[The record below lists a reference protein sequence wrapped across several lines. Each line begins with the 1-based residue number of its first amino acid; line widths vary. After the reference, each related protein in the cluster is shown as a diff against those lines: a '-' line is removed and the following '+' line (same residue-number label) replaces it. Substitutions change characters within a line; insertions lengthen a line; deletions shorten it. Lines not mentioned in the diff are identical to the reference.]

1 MNKTFIPA
9 DRKQISVALSG
20 NFMSQ
25 VTSKRGGRYYEVD
38 GDRYQ
43 SVTSLISGTLRN
55 FGVERWKDGWIKDQ
69 LQRYEG
75 ETLTPSLAT
84 KIVTASD
91 NELTQSAELGT
102 HMHDIIERLLRD
114 EDVNDYMD
122 DQYEPAVRAWLK
134 WRARF
139 IEWQLVGTEVGV
151 YCDGAS
157 RFDGFAGQVDAL
169 FKLGND
175 YMVVDWKTS
184 SGLYDSSFLQVGAY
198 AHALRDMYAIHPDTQ
213 VTFGGFS
220 QGSKVKAC
228 VVRLVNDYP
237 KIEGTGKKNRRVKK
251 RFNGDCEYALIDVD
265 HWYQTFAH
273 MVATKSGTKAKVE
286 KIKL

>member
-20 NFMSQ
+20 DFMSQ
-25 VTSKRGGRYYEVD
+25 VTSNRGGRYYEVD
-38 GDRYQ
+38 GDTYQ

-55 FGVERWKDGWIKDQ
+55 IGVERWKDIWVKDQ
-69 LQRYEG
+69 LKRYEG
-75 ETLTPSLAT
+75 HVITPDLAT

-91 NELTQSAELGT
+91 NELKQSAGLGT

-114 EDVNDYMD
+114 EDVNEYMD

-151 YCDGAS
+151 YCDG
-157 RFDGFAGQVDAL
+157 RFGAFAGQVDAL
-169 FKLGND
+169 FKLGDD

-198 AHALRDMYAIHPDTQ
+198 AHALKDMYDI
-213 VTFGGFS
+213 VGIG
-220 QGSKVKAC
+220 KVKAC

-237 KIEGTGKKNRRVKK
+237 KIEGTRKKNRRVKK
-251 RFNGDCEYALIDVD
+251 QFNGDCEYALIDVD
-265 HWYQTFAH
+265 HWYQTFSY
-273 MVATKSGTKAKVE
+273 MMATNLGVKSKSDVE
-286 KIKL
+286 KVKI